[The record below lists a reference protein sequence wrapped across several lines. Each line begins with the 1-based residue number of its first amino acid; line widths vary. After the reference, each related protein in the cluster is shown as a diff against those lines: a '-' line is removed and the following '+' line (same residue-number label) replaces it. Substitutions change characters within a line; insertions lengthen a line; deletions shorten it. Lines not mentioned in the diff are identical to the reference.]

1 MPQPEIL
8 IVGLGNPGVE
18 YKHTPHN
25 LGFLVIDQSAERNG
39 GIRVNRPE
47 AKAFTGLG
55 LIGKRAAVLA
65 KPQTFMNLSG
75 PSVKGL
81 LDKYTLTPASLIV
94 VYDEMDLPWTAVRIK
109 KSGSAAGHNGM
120 KSLIGALGTDNFI
133 RVRMGID
140 SEPRPSGSGPN
151 SDRRV
156 HRGPSLVLGRFRP
169 SQAKDVEELLS
180 YTAEAVESIVAEG
193 VEKAMTKFNRRAQGL
208 KEEER

>member
-1 MPQPEIL
+1 MQPEVL

-18 YKHTPHN
+18 YERTPHN
-25 LGFLVIDQSAERNG
+25 LGFLVIDQLAERNG

-55 LIGKRAAVLA
+55 TVGKRAAVLA

-81 LDKYTLTPASLIV
+81 LEKYTLTAANLIV

-109 KSGSAAGHNGM
+109 KSGSAAGHNGI
-120 KSLIGALGTDNFI
+120 KSLIGVLGSGDFI
-133 RVRMGID
+133 RVRVGID
-140 SEPRPSGSGPN
+140 PHPE
-151 SDRRV
+151 DRS
-156 HRGPSLVLGRFRP
+156 HRGPSLVLGKFRP
-169 SQAKDVEELLS
+169 GQAKELDELLS
-180 YTAEAVESIVAEG
+180 YTAKAVESIIAEG
-193 VEKAMTKFNRRAQGL
+193 VEKSMTKFNRRAQGL